1 MLGRSHM
8 AGRRFLAAV
17 PCSRALCSA
26 EPRPDSSFTEHPL
39 FSSPP
44 RSRRQTGSIAH
55 AWQQWRRLEKFLG
68 SGQVCVIDGANGTEI
83 QRCGGKPS
91 ETFSS
96 GTAALER
103 PDLCQEVH
111 EAYLAAGCD
120 ILITNSYSANRNVM
134 TPSGNGERAVEC
146 ILAASACARRATATH
161 AAAHA
166 AKLTHESAVASTGAS
181 A

>member
-1 MLGRSHM
+1 MLGRSHT

-68 SGQVCVIDGANGTEI
+68 SGQVCVIDGEYFDKVE
-83 QRCGGKPS
+83 QRCTSCKHLANVAA
-91 ETFSS
+91 
-96 GTAALER
+96 TAAG
-103 PDLCQEVH
+103 VVV
-111 EAYLAAGCD
+111 ALA
-120 ILITNSYSANRNVM
+120 V
-134 TPSGNGERAVEC
+134 
-146 ILAASACARRATATH
+146 
-161 AAAHA
+161 AAALLVQL
-166 AKLTHESAVASTGAS
+166 AKKFDLTRRLMNINRASHELGFKAKGK
-181 A
+181 